1 MGQSSLPRINEVANF
16 LSKYATPAQRSLS
29 ERGGEIAELVEPG
42 TFGGTEEID
51 ESRMREGLTAR
62 ATVISEALREAIILS
77 EGDISEVKR
86 RLRLMKRVRYVGLI
100 LGAVSASAVIGSA
113 FSGKTATLIA
123 GVIALG
129 SNLLALTADQL
140 ILGPKTGEDS
150 LRAASSTMV
159 RVIGEGH
166 LMQQLLTTFLKI
178 NFESSEIRQV
188 IEEANGLF
196 AELNKARAS
205 ILSNS

>member
-1 MGQSSLPRINEVANF
+1 MGQSNLPRINEVANF
-16 LSKYATPAQRSLS
+16 LNKYATPAQRSLS

-42 TFGGTEEID
+42 TYGGTEETD

-62 ATVISEALREAIILS
+62 ATVIGEALQEAIILS

-100 LGAVSASAVIGSA
+100 AVIGAA
-113 FSGKTATLIA
+113 FTGKTATLIA

-129 SNLLALTADQL
+129 SNILALTADQL

-159 RVIGEGH
+159 RVIGEGR
-166 LMQQLLTTFLKI
+166 LMQQMLTTFLKI
-178 NFESSEIRQV
+178 NFDSSEIRQL
-188 IEEANGLF
+188 IEGANGLF